1 MTKLIFSL
9 REGLYHNKGAYTTY
23 SNVKFWKQKCTMAKT
38 HHMLYN
44 TGTMKKTKNNIVRIV
59 VIFTLLFL
67 IFGFIGAVL
76 FVNRYYPVEHV
87 DIINKYSEE
96 FDVDRTLVFA
106 LINAESR
113 FNARAVSR
121 AGASGLM
128 QIMEDTAY
136 WLAPMAGLSDFSY
149 DQILNPDINIR
160 LGTYYLSMLLG
171 QFEST
176 EAALSAYNAG
186 QGNVRKWLENP
197 EYSSDGVTLD
207 FIPFPETRNYVARVV
222 DYIKM
227 YDFILK
233 LLGY

>member
-1 MTKLIFSL
+1 
-9 REGLYHNKGAYTTY
+9 
-23 SNVKFWKQKCTMAKT
+23 
-38 HHMLYN
+38 
-44 TGTMKKTKNNIVRIV
+44 MKKTKNNIVRIV